1 MQVAPQETSIVIAGA
16 WNPAILTPSWL
27 MHHGLQNHEASN
39 QMIQAMFPAGLNGA
53 FDFPRFAMP
62 GFKFVARPDS
72 LILLVDAMTDQAC
85 SLVEEV
91 GRRVLENLRHT
102 PIGGLGHNFEFRHPN
117 PPAEWLDVFSRSQ
130 LDLVDA
136 AAPLAEVSRS
146 TLATSF
152 VRGGVAINVQRYHQE
167 GALTIKFNFHHAVN
181 SAAEAINALSGS
193 GHERF
198 WQNFLTAKAIVE
210 NLYGALDA

>member
-1 MQVAPQETSIVIAGA
+1 MQVAPQETSLVIAGA

-27 MHHGLQNHEASN
+27 MHHGLQNSEART
-39 QMIQAMFPAGLNGA
+39 QMIQAVFPAGLNGA
-53 FDFPRFAMP
+53 FEFPRFAMP

-72 LILLVDAMTDQAC
+72 LVLLVDAMTEPSL
-85 SLVEEV
+85 SLVEQV
-91 GRRVLENLRHT
+91 GCRVLENLGHT
-102 PIGGLGHNFEFRHPN
+102 PIGGLGHNFEFRHPD
-117 PPAEWLDVFSRSQ
+117 PPADWLEVFSRSQ

-152 VRGGVAINVQRYHQE
+152 VRGPVAINVQRYSQT

-181 SAAEAINALSGS
+181 NAAEAINALSGA
-193 GHERF
+193 GYERF